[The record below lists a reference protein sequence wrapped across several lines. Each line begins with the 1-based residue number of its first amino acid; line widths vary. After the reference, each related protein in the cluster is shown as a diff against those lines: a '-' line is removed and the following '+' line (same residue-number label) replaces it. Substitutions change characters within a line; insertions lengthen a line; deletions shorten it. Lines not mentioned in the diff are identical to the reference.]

1 MQANLEDV
9 MENELVCA
17 ICSELMIQVL
27 RLFSTILREYFQ
39 ACENETQ
46 VYNLEMVKTCESS
59 FKYVYT
65 F

>member
-27 RLFSTILREYFQ
+27 RLLSTSSCEYFH
-39 ACENETQ
+39 AGES
-46 VYNLEMVKTCESS
+46 KTVSLQFE
-59 FKYVYT
+59 KWQ
-65 F
+65 